1 MKTSTSTRTKTPAKT
16 SSKARL
22 SILPLVLL
30 TAVGL
35 AACGGSSNAFGS
47 GSSAPASSAGA
58 PSATGSGGDEK
69 TLTVG
74 GANFTEMLVMEQ
86 MYGQLL
92 TDAGYTVDYKTA
104 DNREIYA
111 KSLASGEIDVVPE
124 YAATMAEYLNRAEN
138 GPDAAT
144 IATNDAAAT
153 VAAMAP
159 LAAKQGFTVLEPSPA
174 ADQNGFA
181 VTQEFSTANRVT
193 TLSQLAALK
202 KPVRL
207 AAVVEC
213 ADRPFCAPGLEKT
226 YGMDVSEVLP
236 LGFGSPQAKQAVLTG
251 KADLVLVGTTDGTL
265 GAQKLVLL
273 EDDKGLQLADNL
285 VPVVNTASAGG
296 GGVAAVLDP
305 LSKALTTQDLARLN
319 AEVDAQRKKPE
330 DVARAYLQSKGLLG

>member
-1 MKTSTSTRTKTPAKT
+1 MRA
-16 SSKARL
+16 ARL
-22 SILPLVLL
+22 RTTTALL
-30 TAVGL
+30 ALSAAAL
-35 AACGGSSNAFGS
+35 AGCSGSSDAFGGDS
-47 GSSAPASSAGA
+47 PSSAPAASGSASGSAG
-58 PSATGSGGDEK
+58 SASGGGDDK

-86 MYGQLL
+86 LYGQLL
-92 TDAGYTVDYKTA
+92 TKAGYTVDYKTA

-124 YAATMAEYLNRAEN
+124 YAATMAEYLNRQAN
-138 GPDAAT
+138 GADART
-144 IATNDAAAT
+144 IATSDPAAT
-153 VAAMAP
+153 VTAMRP
-159 LAAKQGFTVLEPSPA
+159 LAAEQGLTVLEPSQA

-181 VTQEFSTANRVT
+181 VTKTFAQSTKVS
-193 TLSQLAALK
+193 TLSDLAALK

-213 ADRPFCAPGLEKT
+213 KDRPFCQPGLEKT
-226 YGMDVSEVLP
+226 YGLDVSQVLP

-265 GAQKLVLL
+265 DAQGLVLL
-273 EDDKGLQLADNL
+273 QDDKKLQLADNL

-305 LSKALTTQDLARLN
+305 LSKVLTTQDLAALN
-319 AEVDAQRKKPE
+319 ARVDGQREKPA
-330 DVARAYLQSKGLLG
+330 DVAASYLKTKNLL